1 MSLGEVGGSRASRGR
16 FTHSGEERPAW
27 PHVPNGRACYSSAP
41 HCRYEQVSSHSHRD
55 EGSAPNCSVDLP
67 DGAPHPN
74 HLGRGARERMELE
87 HSLGWLDQQVKAL
100 GEREKSAQP
109 LSG

>member
-55 EGSAPNCSVDLP
+55 EGSAPTAPLTFRTVPPTRTTSVVVP
-67 DGAPHPN
+67 GNAWNSNTASDG
-74 HLGRGARERMELE
+74 
-87 HSLGWLDQQVKAL
+87 STSK
-100 GEREKSAQP
+100 
-109 LSG
+109 